1 MLFLRSTARPL
12 FSFAVSIASAL
23 LPTAP
28 TRLWDLLVPILF
40 FALRSCPLLS
50 SLASSIFTSWG
61 FDV

>member
-1 MLFLRSTARPL
+1 
-12 FSFAVSIASAL
+12 
-23 LPTAP
+23 
-28 TRLWDLLVPILF
+28 LLVPILF